1 MLLRTQCTMMK
12 DRVGDFDPSHYRT
25 LDDLMTEYR
34 ALSGEIR
41 QEIVKNAVMNQNNEF
56 QSQAPPLYVILVS
69 RGYLGFLMDEPLLD
83 FHLNWIEWAGP
94 GGDQTP
100 TLKKYLV
107 DKNLMLEKIDA
118 MIADPVCN
126 VSSMKII
133 KLRRFESQH
142 CAHFE
147 EVPKHIKVWST
158 VVLYSIFM
166 QLTIR
171 VVERCR
177 NLDSKGLECRHHP
190 KTKKNMVETLRDS
203 QRKVDVGEQVGQDYK
218 EKKIHRM

>member
-1 MLLRTQCTMMK
+1 MMK
-12 DRVGDFDPSHYRT
+12 DRVSDFDTSHYGT
-25 LDDLMTEYR
+25 LDELMTEYR
-34 ALSGEIR
+34 ALSEEIR
-41 QEIVKNAVMNQNNEF
+41 QEIVKNAVLNQNNEF
-56 QSQAPPLYVILVS
+56 RDLAPPLFVILVS
-69 RGYLGFLMDEPLLD
+69 RGYFGFLMDESLLD

-107 DKNLMLEKIDA
+107 DKNLMLEKIDM

-133 KLRRFESQH
+133 KLRRFEDQH

-158 VVLYSIFM
+158 VVLYKIFM

-177 NLDSKGLECRHHP
+177 NLDSKGLGCRNHP
-190 KTKKNMVETLRDS
+190 KPKKQTMAESLRDS
-203 QRKVDVGEQVGQDYK
+203 QKRVDGGEQAGLSNKD
-218 EKKIHRM
+218 KKIHRM